1 MLKARRQSM
10 SILFLILR
18 ILGWIALVILGLF
31 IFLETI
37 VRLVKHFIHLPS
49 PAFVVARLNNPIRRK
64 LLSPERVIDCF
75 AIREGMKIL
84 EVGPGS
90 GFFTFELAKYVGLS
104 GHVYAVDIEPKM
116 IRLLEKRSKKEKIEN
131 ITARVASAY
140 EIPSPNNSVD
150 LVFMGGVLGEIPD
163 KQKALREMQ
172 RVLKKEGSL
181 AVMECLIDP
190 DYPRRKTVTG
200 WFEDAGCEL
209 TGSYGSAFL
218 YALTFKPK
226 NKVMI

>member
-1 MLKARRQSM
+1 MA
-10 SILFLILR
+10 ILFLILK
-18 ILGWIALVILGLF
+18 IFGWIALIILGLF

-37 VRLVKHFIHLPS
+37 VRLVKHFFHVPS

-64 LLSPERVIDCF
+64 LLSPKRVIDCF
-75 AIREGMKIL
+75 GIREGMKIL

-90 GFFTFELAKYVGLS
+90 GFFTFELAKYAGLS

-116 IRLLEKRSKKEKIEN
+116 ISLLEKRIKREGIKN
-131 ITARVASAY
+131 ITAKAAPAY
-140 EIPSPNNSVD
+140 EIPLPNNSVD

-172 RVLKKEGSL
+172 RVLGKEGVL

-190 DYPRRKTVTG
+190 DYPRRKTTRG
-200 WFEDAGCEL
+200 WFEDADYEL

-218 YALTFKPK
+218 YALAFKPK
-226 NKVMI
+226 NKVII

>member
-1 MLKARRQSM
+1 M
-10 SILFLILR
+10 SVLFLILK
-18 ILGWIALVILGLF
+18 ILGWIGLVILGLF

-64 LLSPERVIDCF
+64 FLSPKRIVDCF
-75 AIREGMKIL
+75 GIREGMKIL

-90 GFFTFELAKYVGLS
+90 GFFTFELAKHVGPS
-104 GHVYAVDIEPKM
+104 GHVYAVDIEPTM
-116 IRLLEKRSKKEKIEN
+116 ITLLEKRIKRERIEN
-131 ITARVASAY
+131 ITPKVASAY
-140 EIPSPNNSVD
+140 EIPLPNNSAD

-163 KQKALREMQ
+163 KQRALHEMQ
-172 RVLKKEGSL
+172 RVLRKEGSL

-190 DYPRRKTVTG
+190 DYPRRKTMTG

-226 NKVMI
+226 NEVII

>member
-1 MLKARRQSM
+1 MP
-10 SILFLILR
+10 ILFLILR
-18 ILGWIALVILGLF
+18 ILSWIVLVILGLF
-31 IFLETI
+31 IFLETV

-64 LLSPERVIDCF
+64 LLPPTRIVDCLG
-75 AIREGMKIL
+75 IREGMKIL

-90 GFFTFELAKYVGLS
+90 GFFTFELAKYAGPS

-116 IRLLEKRSKKEKIEN
+116 ITLLEKRIKREKIEN
-131 ITARVASAY
+131 ITAKAASAY
-140 EIPSPNNSVD
+140 ETPLPKNSVD

-163 KQKALREMQ
+163 KQKALSEMQ
-172 RVLKKEGSL
+172 RVLKKGGFL

-200 WFEDAGCEL
+200 WFEDSDCEL
-209 TGSYGSAFL
+209 VGSYGSAFL
-218 YALTFKPK
+218 YALVFKPK
-226 NKVMI
+226 NKVIL

>member
-1 MLKARRQSM
+1 M
-10 SILFLILR
+10 SVLFLILK
-18 ILGWIALVILGLF
+18 ILSWIGLVILGLF
-31 IFLETI
+31 VFLETI

-64 LLSPERVIDCF
+64 FLSPKRVIDYF
-75 AIREGMKIL
+75 GIREGMKIL

-90 GFFTFELAKYVGLS
+90 GFFTIELARYAGPS

-116 IRLLEKRSKKEKIEN
+116 ITLLEKRIKREKIEN
-131 ITARVASAY
+131 ITAKAASAY
-140 EIPSPNNSVD
+140 EIPLPSDSVD

-172 RVLKKEGSL
+172 RVLKEEGFL

-200 WFEDAGCEL
+200 WFEDTGCEL
-209 TGSYGSAFL
+209 TGCYGSAFL
-218 YALTFKPK
+218 YALKFKVK
-226 NKVMI
+226 NKVII

>member
-1 MLKARRQSM
+1 M
-10 SILFLILR
+10 SILFLILK

-64 LLSPERVIDCF
+64 FLPPKGVIDYF
-75 AIREGMKIL
+75 GIREGMKIL

-90 GFFTFELAKYVGLS
+90 GFFTFELAKYVGPS
-104 GHVYAVDIEPKM
+104 GHVYAVDIERKM
-116 IRLLEKRSKKEKIEN
+116 ITLLEERIKREKIEN
-131 ITARVASAY
+131 ITAKAASAY
-140 EIPSPNNSVD
+140 EIPLAKNSVD

-163 KQKALREMQ
+163 KQRALREMQ
-172 RVLKKEGSL
+172 RVLKKEGFL

-190 DYPRRKTVTG
+190 DYPRRKTMMG

-218 YALTFKPK
+218 YTLTFKPK
-226 NKVMI
+226 NKIVI

>member
-1 MLKARRQSM
+1 M
-10 SILFLILR
+10 SILFLILKF
-18 ILGWIALVILGLF
+18 LGWIALVILGLF

-49 PAFVVARLNNPIRRK
+49 PAFVVSLLNNPIRRK
-64 LLSPERVIDCF
+64 LLSPTRVIDYLG
-75 AIREGMKIL
+75 IREGMKIL

-90 GFFTFELAKYVGLS
+90 GFFTFELAKYAGPS

-116 IRLLEKRSKKEKIEN
+116 ITLLEKKIKREKIEN
-131 ITARVASAY
+131 ITAKAATAY
-140 EIPSPNNSVD
+140 EIPLPNNSAD

-172 RVLKKEGSL
+172 RVLKEGGFL

-200 WFEDAGCEL
+200 WFEGAGFEL
-209 TGSYGSAFL
+209 AGSYGSAFL
-218 YALTFKPK
+218 YTLTFKLK
-226 NKVMI
+226 NKVTI

>member
-1 MLKARRQSM
+1 MP
-10 SILFLILR
+10 ILFLILK
-18 ILGWIALVILGLF
+18 ILSWIVLVILGLF
-31 IFLETI
+31 IFLETV

-64 LLSPERVIDCF
+64 LLPPTRIIDCLG
-75 AIREGMKIL
+75 IREGMKIL

-90 GFFTFELAKYVGLS
+90 GFFTFELAKYAGPS

-116 IRLLEKRSKKEKIEN
+116 ITLLGKRIKREKIEN
-131 ITARVASAY
+131 ITAKAASAY
-140 EIPSPNNSVD
+140 ETPLPKNSVD

-163 KQKALREMQ
+163 KQKALSEMQ
-172 RVLKKEGSL
+172 RVLKKGGFL

-200 WFEDAGCEL
+200 WFEDSGCEL
-209 TGSYGSAFL
+209 SGSYGSAFL
-218 YALTFKPK
+218 YALVFKPK
-226 NKVMI
+226 NKVII

>member
-1 MLKARRQSM
+1 M
-10 SILFLILR
+10 SILFLIFR

-49 PAFVVARLNNPIRRK
+49 PAFVVARLNNPVRRK
-64 LLSPERVIDCF
+64 LLPPKRIIDCF
-75 AIREGMKIL
+75 GVREGMKIL

-90 GFFTFELAKYVGLS
+90 GFFTFELAKYVGPP

-116 IRLLEKRSKKEKIEN
+116 ISLLEKRIKREEIKT
-131 ITARVASAY
+131 ITPKVASAY
-140 EIPSPNNSVD
+140 EIPLPNNSVD

-163 KQKALREMQ
+163 KQRALREMQ
-172 RVLKKEGSL
+172 RVLRREGFV

-190 DYPRRKTVTG
+190 DYPRRKTMRR
-200 WFEDAGCEL
+200 WFEDAGYEL
-209 TGSYGSAFL
+209 TGSYGSTFL
-218 YALTFKPK
+218 YALAFKPK
-226 NKVMI
+226 NKVII

>member
-1 MLKARRQSM
+1 M
-10 SILFLILR
+10 SILFLILG
-18 ILGWIALVILGLF
+18 ILAWIVLVILGLF

-49 PAFVVARLNNPIRRK
+49 PAFVVARLNNPVRRK
-64 LLSPERVIDCF
+64 LFSPTRVIDYLT
-75 AIREGMKIL
+75 IREGMKIL

-90 GFFTFELAKYVGLS
+90 GFFTFELAKFAGPS

-116 IRLLEKRSKKEKIEN
+116 VRLLEKRIKRERIGN
-131 ITARVASAY
+131 ISAKAASAY
-140 EIPSPNNSVD
+140 EIPLPNNSVD
-150 LVFMGGVLGEIPD
+150 LGFMGGVLGEIPD

-172 RVLKKEGSL
+172 RVLRKEGLL

-190 DYPRRKTVTG
+190 DYPRRKTVRG

-209 TGSYGSAFL
+209 AGSYGSAFL
-218 YALTFKPK
+218 YALTFRPK
-226 NKVMI
+226 YQIII